1 MTGEVNSIEPKPLP
15 PIGFLFLNTNIM
27 AKEKGTKHNKY
38 TNDIKYN
45 NTVVVRID
53 AFQALQIEELCNR
66 YSTTKTAVVRLA
78 INNLFKLIEDEETD
92 NG

>member
-1 MTGEVNSIEPKPLP
+1 
-15 PIGFLFLNTNIM
+15 M